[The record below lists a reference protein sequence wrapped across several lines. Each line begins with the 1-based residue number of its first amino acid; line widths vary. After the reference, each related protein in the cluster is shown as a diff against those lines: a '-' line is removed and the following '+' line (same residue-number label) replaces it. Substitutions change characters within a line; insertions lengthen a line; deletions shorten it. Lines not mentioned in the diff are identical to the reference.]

1 VSWEDSGK
9 TRVREWLARINAALE
24 EWVLGT
30 GARHYGEKQ
39 TLTAPRQMR

>member
-1 VSWEDSGK
+1 MK

-30 GARHYGEKQ
+30 GARHYGKKQ
-39 TLTAPRQMR
+39 TLTGQEQGR

>member
-1 VSWEDSGK
+1 LSGK

-30 GARHYGEKQ
+30 GATPYGEKENIEN
-39 TLTAPRQMR
+39 